1 MRKVT
6 LKHLESE
13 LRKPV
18 TPLFQRPY
26 KKGLDK
32 SGKRVKKQYAEL
44 HYPTFVRLARPALV
58 ELIGNNLGDEKLCHK
73 ILQAM
78 MFVVRGRRAN
88 HLQHLTKT
96 GKPMVDIY
104 SEDAQALR
112 SIMKEKALRHSGQK
126 FQRNDS
132 HKDVP
137 ALSHKQKLRS
147 ILKEKEM
154 QRAGQ
159 KLKEKQLRALKNLQ
173 RKRKH
178 NDGFT
183 TPPSQTIKR
192 EPKPPS
198 VSKFA

>member
-1 MRKVT
+1 MCPHRFVRKVT

-26 KKGLDK
+26 KKGLDT

-44 HYPTFVRLARPALV
+44 HYPTFVKLARPALV

-88 HLQHLTKT
+88 RLQHLTKT

-104 SEDAQALR
+104 SEDIQALR
-112 SIMKEKALRHSGQK
+112 LSHKQKLWSIFKEKALRHAFGTK
-126 FQRNDS
+126 
-132 HKDVP
+132 
-137 ALSHKQKLRS
+137 
-147 ILKEKEM
+147 
-154 QRAGQ
+154 
-159 KLKEKQLRALKNLQ
+159 
-173 RKRKH
+173 
-178 NDGFT
+178 
-183 TPPSQTIKR
+183 
-192 EPKPPS
+192 
-198 VSKFA
+198 VSKKGQTQRCTSVVA